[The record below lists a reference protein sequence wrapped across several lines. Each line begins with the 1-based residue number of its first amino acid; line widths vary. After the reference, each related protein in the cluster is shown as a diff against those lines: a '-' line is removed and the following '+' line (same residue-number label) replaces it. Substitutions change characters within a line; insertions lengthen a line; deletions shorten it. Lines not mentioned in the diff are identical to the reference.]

1 MNFSALTD
9 FLVQQLHT
17 HIRTYSSE
25 KKFTKLLTRRIDLK
39 DIFFDDTRIQ
49 SYILDN
55 ISDETPTL
63 TSINRKIVYATVS
76 CRIGF
81 ISSDRYV
88 SRNHL
93 PLDII

>member
-39 DIFFDDTRIQ
+39 DIF
-49 SYILDN
+49 LM
-55 ISDETPTL
+55 TPEYSL
-63 TSINRKIVYATVS
+63 IYSITFLMK
-76 CRIGF
+76 
-81 ISSDRYV
+81 
-88 SRNHL
+88 L
-93 PLDII
+93 LL